1 MIWVCGTLGTQRNL
15 FQLQNH
21 ISWPDKCWID
31 SETAYLVKIL
41 KTLAWLGAFYVYG
54 C

>member
-1 MIWVCGTLGTQRNL
+1 MMGLWNAGL